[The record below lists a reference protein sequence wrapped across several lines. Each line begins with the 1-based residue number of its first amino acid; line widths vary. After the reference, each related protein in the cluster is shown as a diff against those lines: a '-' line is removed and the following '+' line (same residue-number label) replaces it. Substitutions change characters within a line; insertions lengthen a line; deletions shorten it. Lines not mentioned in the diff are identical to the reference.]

1 MIILINQKVSFFVI
15 IWMMFFLSCQK
26 KTDNGSS
33 LYKSGNLNENS
44 QNLNESLEDIQF
56 DISICTPVSGTSNGL
71 KFTGEFIVD
80 TNVYLKMTFT
90 NVSKEKIIYI
100 PPYHYGN
107 QGTKTLAFVLFV
119 VSDSAKKR
127 FTGGGYV
134 SAFRSFWVD
143 QLEPDSSM
151 TYKHKIGKCIC
162 SSGNPIPFRLCY
174 WFPKELFEENKD
186 KLENSIALE
195 GVKKRWFGQITT
207 DSSYICCD
215 TIKRTDLIFF
225 AANKD
230 N

>member
-1 MIILINQKVSFFVI
+1 MKISINQKTTFSLI
-15 IWMMFFLSCQK
+15 IWILFCLSCQNKIENNSSQYKGENLDEYSK
-26 KTDNGSS
+26 KLKDS
-33 LYKSGNLNENS
+33 LT
-44 QNLNESLEDIQF
+44 DIQF
-56 DISICTPVSGTSNGL
+56 DVNKCTPVSGTNNGL

-80 TNVYLKMTFT
+80 SNVYLKMTFK
-90 NVSKEKIIYI
+90 NVSKEKIVYI

-119 VSDSAKKR
+119 VSDSAKER

-162 SSGNPIPFRLCY
+162 TSGNPIPIRLCY
-174 WFPKELFEENKD
+174 WFPKELFEENKH
-186 KLENSIALE
+186 KLQNSIALE
-195 GVKKRWFGQITT
+195 GIKKRWFGQITT

-225 AANKD
+225 VENKD